1 MDGRF
6 FLYLKKKMI
15 KCNKRKNRGKNK
27 NKNEKETG
35 ENKCYMGG

>member
-1 MDGRF
+1 
-6 FLYLKKKMI
+6 MI
-15 KCNKRKNRGKNK
+15 KCNKRKNRGKNKNK

>member
-1 MDGRF
+1 
-6 FLYLKKKMI
+6 MI